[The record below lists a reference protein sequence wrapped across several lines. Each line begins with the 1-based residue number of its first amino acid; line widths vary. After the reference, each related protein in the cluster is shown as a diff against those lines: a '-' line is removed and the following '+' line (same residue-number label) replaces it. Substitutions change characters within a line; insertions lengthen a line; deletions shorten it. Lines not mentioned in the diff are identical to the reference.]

1 MKKAIYKYEN
11 KINHK
16 IYIGQTNDVNRRF
29 KEHLSSKSFRTS
41 LIEKA
46 IQKYGIDNFDF
57 TVLEWTE
64 NYNEQEKYWIEFYNC
79 YKPYGY
85 NICEGGGYLPN
96 QQKEKHS
103 NCSISEKI
111 ARQIQKDLMNF
122 NIPRRQIVKKYH
134 VSVNLVESIN
144 SGHTWNYYNLNYP
157 LRPTETEL
165 NEKKAIEVIKLLKE
179 TSLNYKEIGQKVGW
193 SESQIRMINRGENHP
208 QKNEHYP
215 IRPNPFDHTDKIEA
229 CIILLKQNKTNTE
242 IANILNTSSAWV
254 SRINNGKTHKQ
265 DNIQYP
271 IRK

>member
-16 IYIGQTNDVNRRF
+16 IYIGQTNNIDRRF
-29 KEHLSSKSFRTS
+29 REHLSLKSFYTS

-46 IQKYGIDNFDF
+46 IQKYGIDSFDF

-64 NYNEQEKYWIEFYNC
+64 NYNEREKYWINYYNC

-96 QQKEKHS
+96 QQKENHS
-103 NCSISEKI
+103 NCSISEETAK
-111 ARQIQKDLMNF
+111 QIQRDLTNF
-122 NIPRRQIVKKYH
+122 DIPRRQIIKKYH
-134 VSVNLVESIN
+134 VSVSLVESIN
-144 SGHTWNYYNLNYP
+144 SGHTWNYYGLNYP
-157 LRPTETEL
+157 LRPTEAKL
-165 NEKKAIEVIKLLKE
+165 NEIKAIEVIKLLKE
-179 TSLNYKEIGQKVGW
+179 TSLNYKEIGRKVGW
-193 SESQIRMINRGENHP
+193 GESQIGMINRGENHP
-208 QKNEHYP
+208 QVNECYP
-215 IRPNPFDHTDKIEA
+215 IRPNSFNYSDKVEV
-229 CIILLKQNKTNTE
+229 CINLLKQGKTNSE

-265 DNIQYP
+265 NNIQYP